1 MIILNLLFLITLF
14 LTAGSLLPTVNE
26 KFR

>member
-1 MIILNLLFLITLF
+1 LLFLITLF